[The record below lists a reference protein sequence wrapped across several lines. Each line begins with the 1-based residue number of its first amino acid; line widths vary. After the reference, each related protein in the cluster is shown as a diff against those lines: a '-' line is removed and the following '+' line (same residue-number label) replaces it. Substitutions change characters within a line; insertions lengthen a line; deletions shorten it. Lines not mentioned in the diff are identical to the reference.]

1 LVKGTC
7 FDMNLLASIL
17 PPGNVLCGLDT
28 GSKAQLFEEA
38 GRLFENNLRL
48 PRKKIIDSLVAREKL
63 GSTGLGYG
71 FAIPHGR
78 IKGLSVATGAFFR
91 LKTPISF
98 DAPDGKPVS
107 MLFILLVPEQATDL
121 HLQILGELAQL
132 FSNRQLREKLQA
144 SDNPAEIHR
153 LLTE

>member
-1 LVKGTC
+1 MSLITKI
-7 FDMNLLASIL
+7 LL
-17 PPGNVLCGLDT
+17 PDNVLCGLDA

-48 PRKKIIDSLVAREKL
+48 PRKKVIDSLAKREKL

-71 FAIPHGR
+71 IAIPHGR
-78 IKGLSVATGAFFR
+78 IKGLSVATGAFFK

-98 DAPDGKPVS
+98 DAPDGQPVS
-107 MLFILLVPEQATDL
+107 MLFILLAPEQATDL
-121 HLQILGELAQL
+121 HLQILGELAQM

-144 SDNPAEIHR
+144 SDSPAEIYQ
-153 LLTE
+153 LLTA

>member
-1 LVKGTC
+1 
-7 FDMNLLASIL
+7 MSLLARIL
-17 PPGNVLCGLDT
+17 PPGNILYGLDV

-38 GRLFENNLRL
+38 GRLFENNLQL
-48 PRKKIIDSLVAREKL
+48 PRKKVIGSLATREKL

-71 FAIPHGR
+71 IAIPHGR
-78 IKGLSVATGAFFR
+78 IKGLREATGAFFR

-98 DAPDGKPVS
+98 DAPDGQPVS

-121 HLQILGELAQL
+121 HLQILGELAQM

-144 SDNPAEIHR
+144 SSDPVETYR
-153 LLTE
+153 LLTTWS